1 MRIIIL
7 LFNVIFLFSA
17 CKVKDYQS
25 DSRPITHEMWDSLLQ
40 QYVSEDGKVNYQG
53 FKRDSVR
60 LNEYLNLLSKNHP
73 SEQNWSR
80 EEQLAYWINAYNA
93 FTVKLIVDNYPV
105 QSIKDIKKG
114 IAFVNSVWDIKF
126 IQIED
131 RSYDLNNIE
140 HGILRPKFK
149 EPRIHFAINCASA
162 SCPKLL
168 NRAYNANRLDKQL
181 DEAAQAF
188 LADPFKNKIAA
199 DRIEISKI
207 FSWFQGDFGDV
218 IDFINRYSTV
228 KINRNAKVE
237 HLEYDWSL
245 NEG

>member
-7 LFNVIFLFSA
+7 LLNVAFLFSA

-25 DSRPITHEMWDSLLQ
+25 DSRPVTHEMWDSLLQ
-40 QYVSEDGKVNYQG
+40 QHVSEDGKVNYQG

-93 FTVKLIVDNYPV
+93 FTVKLVVDNYPV

-126 IQIED
+126 IQIEG

-168 NRAYNANRLDKQL
+168 NRAYKADRLDKQL

-188 LADPFKNKIAA
+188 LSDPFKNKIAA

-207 FSWFQGDFGDV
+207 FSWF
-218 IDFINRYSTV
+218 
-228 KINRNAKVE
+228 
-237 HLEYDWSL
+237 
-245 NEG
+245 